1 MCHTWDTCVAVGGS
15 IQRSGAVPLAEPSSG
30 LSWDDGALT
39 LDEEGSWIPPTLLV
53 PRLVPARSAPRAAP
67 A

>member
-1 MCHTWDTCVAVGGS
+1 VKITAIRLDRM
-15 IQRSGAVPLAEPSSG
+15 RLPLDPPLRAA
-30 LSWDDGALT
+30 WDDGGLT

-53 PRLVPARSAPRAAP
+53 PRPVPARSAPRAAP